1 MALGAT
7 CCLLPQATRVRRQ
20 AATTP
25 PSPWLSQD
33 ASMCVP
39 TRSSREARRV
49 HVRLPGKTA
58 PSFARQ
64 DGCIVCQAARL
75 HHPPS
80 NSHASITLHAPRA
93 SGTHVHVR
101 RHMCMCILTCASSA
115 TLVLLLTPTRHVHRL
130 TRHMSITHTPLAHT
144 CASPTPFYP
153 SLPREREREE
163 EREREI
169 DLGWGGRRR
178 SCRTCVSPRMRAA
191 LLTTTSYCRYLCINM

>member
-25 PSPWLSQD
+25 PSSQH
-33 ASMCVP
+33 ASISVAKP
-39 TRSSREARRV
+39 RRL
-49 HVRLPGKTA
+49 HVRAYTLKPGGKTGPCA
-58 PSFARQ
+58 FARQ
-64 DGCIVCQAARL
+64 DGCIVCQATRL
-75 HHPPS
+75 NHPPS

-93 SGTHVHVR
+93 SATLVHLR

-115 TLVLLLTPTRHVHRL
+115 TLVLLLTPTRHVHLL

-153 SLPREREREE
+153 SLPRDREREE

-191 LLTTTSYCRYLCINM
+191 LLTTTSYCRYLCINI